1 MASRLG
7 GGLVG
12 EAAIH
17 RIESLSGKVHY
28 KDKYWFPDKYVY
40 TTGNQEEEDKIVAK
54 LLLDPNAPVKEW
66 GNGSWSFEYGPEW
79 RKLGFIPH
87 TDDINYRGLS
97 YHKAPGTQLLEG
109 IHEIP
114 PEQKQ
119 GPENITHIAPPTQD
133 SVLLEPMTNDPHYK
147 KPKPPGDLGDIP
159 KPLTPWQL
167 ANKIGPDYAR
177 QLLTMSGHDFTGRTP
192 PVQIPDPGIREGL
205 KELEEQSKLM
215 ERVQAGEGDEK
226 PRGGLTLPKHRY
238 VGPGGD
244 LPAGRPM
251 SKLDEIAA
259 RHDIG
264 YHTEITHKHN
274 PYYWYNFYDEQM
286 VKEINENMD
295 QIAKEGESWLANF
308 ILATWKAKASFM
320 NPLGILLEHVQ
331 PDWNTYYDPQNT
343 HHKQWVAFQRALT
356 QHGTVSTDRPRTPP
370 TPDNEMFPHV
380 AKRPRVDEP
389 NKSASCSTDMSSCEI
404 SSTQC
409 TNDEDME
416 YNQTTVSGM
425 PSSTTDSTIGNTGV
439 QGTGDCAGG
448 GGGAQR
454 CTNKWLGGIS
464 WTHNTFTTYQ
474 TRRCILQP
482 FTNKY
487 TFTSSV
493 DSTPGITV
501 TTPWY
506 YIDLNCF
513 YSHIPP
519 STMQE
524 IIETT
529 DGFKPLTLTVT
540 ITEIVGKDVSCTTTS
555 SGVPNTVTD
564 SQTATL
570 LLHRDDHYELPY
582 VLGGGQE
589 TVPEHLPGDWY
600 KLPQYCYTTVG
611 MESPWGNWSQARPDD
626 CSGNAWT
633 VQCTN
638 YFSTQDSE
646 LFLLENL
653 VNTQLH
659 PGCSW
664 TSQYHFPHLP
674 MAYTTQYPWSTRRQ
688 DNPCQKQRIVAVRN
702 CCSTSSTDVNKTKQV
717 IEVDQDQA
725 DMGFFR
731 KPTMWLPANR
741 HRDGDCQIIPPKGR
755 EYHLLPV
762 RSGLPPVIVVRQGIF
777 NPLPA
782 TGVFGLTSGTE
793 QPGPPTEDKAVIT
806 PGGTTVLTS
815 NTLTVK
821 RKHKYKNQ
829 NHDVH
834 TVYEG
839 KQEQKRLYQLVI
851 QRERGVGGPAEPNHV
866 QERIIGNTGEKLPG
880 SRYPLQSEIT
890 YGQHTGAVEESE
902 SGFYEFQIWERN
914 PNTDLGKG
922 GHKPPLAQ
930 WAMEKPPPTIYLRML
945 PMPCAPCKNKY
956 TKSPGMK
963 GIINSYITF
972 QLQYS
977 IKWAYTPRTHTRRWN
992 PTSPALLPPPL
1003 PGSTVV
1009 YNLDSQKFST
1019 DNQYTLAAESW
1030 QFKNR
1035 LRHNR

>member
-1 MASRLG
+1 MIQGLG
-7 GGLVG
+7 G
-12 EAAIH
+12 AAGINL
-17 RIESLSGKVHY
+17 RQELEGKRLY
-28 KDKYWFPDKYVY
+28 LDKYKYPDNYIFREA
-40 TTGNQEEEDKIVAK
+40 NQEQEMKKIRQLMAETNTDITETPDHK
-54 LLLDPNAPVKEW
+54 WYFNKYPVE
-66 GNGSWSFEYGPEW
+66 GPL
-79 RKLGFIPH
+79 KH
-87 TDDINYRGLS
+87 SDDVNYHGLS
-97 YHKAPGTQLLEG
+97 YVRLPSRDLIEG
-109 IHEIP
+109 KHLVP
-114 PEQKQ
+114 PEQRMGGEQ
-119 GPENITHIAPPTQD
+119 LIGLGGMPESHDLI
-133 SVLLEPMTNDPHYK
+133 LEPMTNDPRFH
-147 KPKPPGDLGDIP
+147 KPKPPGDDIP
-159 KPLTPWQL
+159 KPLTHWQL

-177 QLLTMSGHDFTGRTP
+177 QLAEMSGKDFTGRQP
-192 PVQIPDPGIREGL
+192 PIQIPDPGIRAGL
-205 KELEEQSKLM
+205 QELEEQSKML
-215 ERVQAGEGDEK
+215 ERVQAGEGENE

-238 VGPGGD
+238 VGPGGE

-264 YHTEITHKHN
+264 YHTEIKHGHN

-286 VKEINENMD
+286 IKDIKDNMD
-295 QIAKEGESWLANF
+295 TIANEGESWLANF
-308 ILATWKAKASFM
+308 ILSTWKAKASFM
-320 NPLGILLEHVQ
+320 NPLGILLEHIQ
-331 PDWNTYYDPQNT
+331 PDWNTYYDPTNT

-356 QHGTVSTDRPRTPP
+356 QHGTVSTERPATPP
-370 TPDNEMFPHV
+370 PADPDTSPPP
-380 AKRPRVDEP
+380 AKKQRTESP
-389 NKSASCSTDMSSCEI
+389 NKSASCSAEMTSSCEI

-416 YNQTTVSGM
+416 YNQTTVCGM

-448 GGGAQR
+448 GGGSQR

-464 WTHNTFTTYQ
+464 WGNNTFTTYQ

-564 SQTATL
+564 SQTATI

-611 MESPWGNWSQARPDD
+611 MESPWGNWSQRPDD

-664 TSQYHFPHLP
+664 TSTYRFPHLP

-688 DNPCQKQRIVAVRN
+688 DNPLQKQRIVAVRN
-702 CCSTSSTDVNKTKQV
+702 CCSTQSTDVNKTKQV

-741 HRDGDCQIIPPKGR
+741 HRDGDCQIIPPKDR
-755 EYHLLPV
+755 DFHLLPV

-793 QPGPPTEDKAVIT
+793 QPGPPTEDKAVRT

-851 QRERGVGGPAEPNHV
+851 QTQRGVGGPAEPDHV

-963 GIINSYITF
+963 GIINSYVTF